1 MSSKEELS
9 DEDQRLLKEELG
21 ATEIKRE
28 DNPSKEDVKLDIA
41 SEEKPTNTNPYVT
54 VLTETFNENQKEQN
68 ERAEQIVETQEFVI
82 KKVDGTE
89 ETLDYKN
96 LSRSQDLQVRNI
108 QRKWFKIKSL
118 SDKLRLSFL
127 DEEHKDYKPFDI
139 KDYTGSPLLKGKVT
153 SDMSKDEVS
162 EVLDEL
168 SEEVFGERFNKFA
181 ECFFGITQD
190 KVDEYK
196 YKDLTFILDVAY
208 SVYSTVPY

>member
-21 ATEIKRE
+21 AAKTQIEE
-28 DNPSKEDVKLDIA
+28 NPQKAVEQLEVA
-41 SEEKPTNTNPYVT
+41 AEEKPTNTNPYVT
-54 VLTETFNENQKEQN
+54 VLTETFNDNQKEQN
-68 ERAEQIVETQEFVI
+68 ERAQKIVETQEFVI
-82 KKVDGTE
+82 RKTDGTE

-96 LSRSQDLQVRNI
+96 LSRSQDLEVRNI
-108 QRKWFKIKSL
+108 QRKWFKVKSL

-127 DEEHKDYKPFDI
+127 DEDNKDYKAFDI
-139 KDYTGSPLLKGKVT
+139 KDFTGSPLLKGKVT
-153 SDMSKDEVS
+153 SDMTKDEVS
-162 EVLDEL
+162 EVLDLL
-168 SEEVFGERFNKFA
+168 SEEVFAERFNKFA